1 MDTIS
6 GIYGKANVFSN
17 DIEDYAKA
25 QLKMICDNPIS
36 QNSSIKIMPIVG
48 EYIYEEKT
56 TCNRL
61 FSDGYSNEL
70 WLFSRLQSY

>member
-25 QLKMICDNPIS
+25 QLKMICDNPVS
-36 QNSSIKIMPIVG
+36 QNSSIKIMPDVHPGNVG
-48 EYIYEEKT
+48 Q
-56 TCNRL
+56 L
-61 FSDGYSNEL
+61 V
-70 WLFSRLQSY
+70 